1 MLSAVTML
9 DFLQRLGIDPSNF
22 EWQQLSACKGLD
34 TNLFFEGYESD
45 SVVAGEI
52 DVMCLQCPVLK
63 ECHEFGTKNKS
74 FGVYGGFYLS
84 NGQIDRK
91 RNEHK
96 SRDIV
101 VELAG
106 KIFD

>member
-1 MLSAVTML
+1 MIMQ
-9 DFLQRLGIDPSNF
+9 DFLQRLGIDPNSF
-22 EWQQLSACKGLD
+22 EWQQLASCKGLD

-45 SVVAGEI
+45 EIVAGEI
-52 DVMCLQCPVLK
+52 DRMCLKCPVLK
-63 ECHEFGTKNKS
+63 ECYDYGVKNKL
-74 FGVYGGFYLS
+74 FGVFGGFYLS

-96 SRDIV
+96 EKDFV

-106 KIFD
+106 NIFD